1 MVRLYAQAAIAA
13 AAMPVVGFITGKV
26 VGEASDKAPILAW
39 TGVLVYAT
47 ALAASYAHLR
57 HYYARFDA
65 EGVRAAPFIAFAVE
79 AATFYLSF
87 ASVVLGS
94 TWALWGSLVG
104 AGVVFWGNLTSMG
117 LGLKGRLGA
126 ERQEGALALEAGP
139 SRTGQEGAF
148 PPRAGNGEEREA
160 PELQPP
166 VPTLS
171 PWNGTDPVRTPWNG
185 TDAVRASWNGNGT
198 DAVRTPPLGERGGG
212 TPWVREAPPV
222 NGEAGTEE
230 EGELSRLLE
239 ALSSPKGPSALAR
252 ELSWPKSTVARRLK
266 HLVEMGLV
274 QSDGGVYRRAE
285 GASA

>member
-1 MVRLYAQAAIAA
+1 MRVWAQAAIAA

-26 VGEASDKAPILAW
+26 VGEASDRVPVLAW
-39 TGVLVYAT
+39 MGVVVYAT

-94 TWALWGSLVG
+94 AWALWGSLVG

-117 LGLKGRLGA
+117 LGLKERVAAEAEGRRAEALDPRLSA
-126 ERQEGALALEAGP
+126 ERAFRGRSVP
-139 SRTGQEGAF
+139 S
-148 PPRAGNGEEREA
+148 PSLGNGDGTDGVPTPFPVEREGGTAWVRETPPMNGVDEERELA
-160 PELQPP
+160 
-166 VPTLS
+166 
-171 PWNGTDPVRTPWNG
+171 
-185 TDAVRASWNGNGT
+185 
-198 DAVRTPPLGERGGG
+198 
-212 TPWVREAPPV
+212 
-222 NGEAGTEE
+222 
-230 EGELSRLLE
+230 RLLE

-266 HLVEMGLV
+266 RLVDLGLV
-274 QSDGGVYRRAE
+274 QSDGGVYRRT